1 MRIGVDVGGT
11 FTDVTFSTED
21 GLVTA
26 KTPTTDDQSVGVAR
40 GIEKVCD
47 DVGVEPSDADGLVHA
62 TTVGVNALLER
73 EGARTALV
81 TTEGFGDVLEIGRQT
96 RDELYD
102 LEAKRE
108 PPFVPRERRHEVSER
123 ATAEGTKEEVDGGE
137 LRSLP
142 LEDAES
148 VAVCFLHSYAHP
160 GNEIEA
166 AGAIREEFEA
176 HVTASSDV
184 LPEFREYE
192 RASTTVVDAYVT
204 PRVASYLERLV
215 ERLSSLGAPEPRVM
229 SSNGG
234 VVRVERAAES
244 AVGTVMSGPAA
255 GVVGAAEYGERV
267 VSFDM
272 GGTSTDVGL
281 VRGNVE
287 RTTETSV
294 EGAHVGVP
302 SVDVTT
308 VGAGGGSVARVDEG
322 GALRVG
328 PESAGAEPGPACYRR
343 GGERPTVTD
352 ADVALGY
359 VRDGKEFGDEVVVD
373 ADAARDALEKID
385 GFEGAREAALGVRR
399 VADEKT
405 ARAVR
410 SMTVERGY
418 DPRGFTLVA
427 FGGAGPAHAAKVAE
441 SLGVESV
448 VVPRA
453 GGVLSAYGLLCA
465 DEKAEASRTVT
476 GDEDREGVFGQLED
490 EARDE
495 LGREGDEDAVELRR
509 YADVRYS
516 GQGTELTVEVG
527 EPFDS
532 KEAREAFENEHE
544 TRYGYTMDEEVT
556 VVSLRV
562 EAVVENEPPETGS
575 AGTGT
580 SVEAEWREAVFADS
594 ARETAF
600 YDGVPRI
607 DDKLETPAVVEY
619 GETTAVVPP
628 GWEGRTEGGDIYMSR
643 EEGV

>member
-11 FTDVTFSTED
+11 FTDVTLSTED

-40 GIEKVCD
+40 GVEQACEAA
-47 DVGVEPSDADGLVHA
+47 GVEPSDADGLVHA
-62 TTVGVNALLER
+62 TTVGVNAVLER

-96 RDELYD
+96 REELYD
-102 LEAKRE
+102 LEAKRA
-108 PPFVPRERRHEVSER
+108 PPFVPRDRRHEVSER
-123 ATAEGTKEEVDGGE
+123 ATVEGTKEEVDGDE

-142 LEDAES
+142 LEDTES
-148 VAVCFLHSYAHP
+148 IAVCFLHSYAHP
-160 GNEIEA
+160 ENEIEA
-166 AGAIREEFEA
+166 ARALREEFDA

-215 ERLSSLGAPEPRVM
+215 ERLSSVGAPKPRVM

-234 VVRVERAAES
+234 VVRVERATES

-255 GVVGAAEYGERV
+255 GVVGAAEYGDRV

-281 VRGNVE
+281 VRGSVE
-287 RTTETSV
+287 RATETRL

-308 VGAGGGSVARVDEG
+308 VGAGGGSVARIDEG

-328 PESAGAEPGPACYRR
+328 PESAGAEPGPACYGR

-373 ADAARDALEKID
+373 ADTAQDALESLD
-385 GFEGAREAALGVRR
+385 GFEEAREAALGVRR

-427 FGGAGPAHAAKVAE
+427 FGGAGPAHAANVAE
-441 SLGVESV
+441 SLGIEEV

-465 DEKAEASRTVT
+465 DEKAEASRTIT
-476 GDEDREGVFGQLED
+476 EDEDREGVFGQLED

-495 LGREGDEDAVELRR
+495 LGKGKEDGSVRISR
-509 YADVRYS
+509 YADVRYA
-516 GQGTELTVEVG
+516 GQGTELTVGVG
-527 EPFDS
+527 EPFDRG
-532 KEAREAFENEHE
+532 EAREAFEDEHE

-562 EAVVENEPPETGS
+562 EAVVENEPPDTGGDGD
-575 AGTGT
+575 GTGA
-580 SVEAEWREAVFADS
+580 SAEKEVRRAVFADGV
-594 ARETAF
+594 RETAF
-600 YDGVPRI
+600 YDGVPNESI
-607 DDKLETPAVVEY
+607 ETPAVVEY

-628 GWEGRTEGGDIYMSR
+628 GWEADAEGGDLYVSR
-643 EEGV
+643 EEEG

>member
-11 FTDVTFSTED
+11 FTDVTLSTED
-21 GLVTA
+21 GLRTA

-40 GIEKVCD
+40 GVEKVCD
-47 DVGVEPSDADGLVHA
+47 AAGVEPSEVDEVVHA
-62 TTVGVNALLER
+62 STVGVNALLER

-81 TTEGFGDVLEIGRQT
+81 TTEGFRDVLEIRRQT

-102 LEAKRE
+102 LEAKRA
-108 PPFVPRERRHEVSER
+108 PPFVPRERRFEVSER
-123 ATAEGTKEEVDGGE
+123 ATVEGVREAVDEEE

-142 LEDAES
+142 LDEAES

-160 GNEIEA
+160 ENEREA
-166 AGAIREEFEA
+166 ARVLRDEFEA
-176 HVTASSDV
+176 HVSVSSVV

-215 ERLSSLGAPEPRVM
+215 ERLSSVGTPEPRVM

-234 VVRVERAAES
+234 VVSVERTAES

-255 GVVGAAEYGERV
+255 GVVGAAEYGARV

-281 VRGNVE
+281 VRGDVE
-287 RTTETSV
+287 KTTETRV

-328 PESAGAEPGPACYRR
+328 PESAGAEPGPACYGR
-343 GGERPTVTD
+343 GGEHPTVTD

-359 VRDGKEFGDEVVVD
+359 VRGGKEFGDEVVVD
-373 ADAARDALEKID
+373 ENAAREALGKLD
-385 GFEGAREAALGVRR
+385 GFEDTTEAALGVRR

-410 SMTVERGY
+410 SVTVERGY
-418 DPRGFTLVA
+418 NPRGFTLVA
-427 FGGAGPAHAAKVAE
+427 FGGAGPGHAANVAS
-441 SLGVESV
+441 SLGIERV

-453 GGVLSAYGLLCA
+453 AGVLSAYGLLCA
-465 DEKAEASRTVT
+465 DEKAEASRTVAR
-476 GDEDREGVFGQLED
+476 DDDHEAVFGELEE
-490 EARDE
+490 EARAE
-495 LGREGDEDAVELRR
+495 IGEEEASTRR
-509 YADVRYS
+509 YADVRYA
-516 GQGTELTVEVG
+516 GQGTELTVRVG
-527 EPFDS
+527 RPFDAE
-532 KEAREAFENEHE
+532 EAREAFEHEHR
-544 TRYGYTMDEEVT
+544 TRYGYTMNEETT

-562 EAVVENEPPETGS
+562 EAVVEREAP
-575 AGTGT
+575 GT
-580 SVEAEWREAVFADS
+580 SGYDGDETTVGVERRDALFADG
-594 ARETAF
+594 AHETVF
-600 YDGVPRI
+600 YDGVP
-607 DDKLETPAVVEY
+607 DGSLETPAVVEY

-628 GWEGRTEGGDIYMSR
+628 GWRARAEGGDLHMEVEDS
-643 EEGV
+643 

>member
-11 FTDVTFSTED
+11 FTDVTLSTDE
-21 GLVTA
+21 GLRTA

-40 GIEKVCD
+40 GVEKVCEAA
-47 DVGVEPSDADGLVHA
+47 GVEPSDADGLVHA

-81 TTEGFGDVLEIGRQT
+81 TTEGFGDVLEIRRQT
-96 RDELYD
+96 RDDLYD

-108 PPFVPRERRHEVSER
+108 PHFVPRERRHEVKER
-123 ATAEGTKEEVDGGE
+123 ATVEGLEKEVDEDE
-137 LRSLP
+137 LRALP
-142 LEDAES
+142 LEDAEGI
-148 VAVCFLHSYAHP
+148 AVCFLHSYTHP
-160 GNEIEA
+160 ENERDA
-166 AGAIREEFEA
+166 ARVLREEFDA
-176 HVTASSDV
+176 HVSVSSDV

-204 PRVASYLERLV
+204 PRVASYLNRLV
-215 ERLSSLGAPEPRVM
+215 GRLDGIGAPRPRVM
-229 SSNGG
+229 SSSGG
-234 VVRVERAAES
+234 VKTAERTAES
-244 AVGTVMSGPAA
+244 AVGTVMSGPAG
-255 GVVGAAEYGERV
+255 GVVGAAEYGDRV

-281 VRGNVE
+281 VRDGIE
-287 RTTETSV
+287 KTTETRV

-308 VGAGGGSVARVDEG
+308 VGAGGGSVAYVDEG

-328 PESAGAEPGPACYRR
+328 PESAGAEPGPACYGR

-373 ADAARDALEKID
+373 AGEARGALETLE
-385 GFEGAREAALGVRR
+385 GFEGATKAALGVRR

-418 DPRGFTLVA
+418 DPRGFSIVA
-427 FGGAGPAHAAKVAE
+427 FGGAGPSHAAKVAD
-441 SLGVESV
+441 SLGVEKV

-465 DEKAEASRTVT
+465 DEKAEASRTV
-476 GDEDREGVFGQLED
+476 GRDDDREEVLSELED
-490 EARDE
+490 ETREE
-495 LGREGDEDAVELRR
+495 LGKEKARVRR
-509 YADVRYS
+509 YADVRYA
-516 GQGTELTVEVG
+516 GQGTELTVSVG
-527 EPFDS
+527 RPFDE
-532 KEAREAFENEHE
+532 KEAHEAFEDEHE
-544 TRYGYTMDEEVT
+544 TRYGYTMDEKT
-556 VVSLRV
+556 RVVALRA
-562 EAVVENEPPETGS
+562 EAVVENEAPATG
-575 AGTGT
+575 G
-580 SVEAEWREAVFADS
+580 VEAGGKEGVERREAVFEDGVN
-594 ARETAF
+594 ETTF
-600 YDGVPRI
+600 YDGVPEGA
-607 DDKLETPAVVEY
+607 LETPAVVEY

-628 GWEGRTEGGDIYMSR
+628 GWKAYVEEGDLYMSQ
-643 EEGV
+643 EGKR